1 MEVLK
6 NISTYKNETASM
18 GNEDLIL
25 SHLGPR
31 RHDLPVVVIL
41 LIIYCLIFI
50 SGTVGNICTCVVI
63 VKNNYMQT
71 TTNYY
76 LFSLAISDMLTL
88 LFGLPPEAYAVLESY
103 PWRFGEAFCLF
114 KSCLFEMTAYVS
126 VLTITAFSVE
136 RYIAICYPLKAHK
149 FADLKRSI
157 KIIIAIWIVS
167 FFFALPYPIHT
178 RTFYVLN
185 DNNGVSIPETLQCN
199 IPTIW
204 RDRMRIVFQIST
216 ILFFVFPMSVI
227 TVLYVLIALAL
238 RKTTL
243 KRSCS
248 EESRGYSSSHSI
260 KAVLRML
267 VAVVVAFFVCWAPF
281 HAQRLLT
288 LFITDWNSTVMQT
301 MQRYLFYISGVLFF
315 VSSTVN
321 PILYNVMSVRY
332 RQAFRETLCCCFIEQ
347 PTSRRN
353 TMEYTYIKSRNRSR
367 SNELPSYFKNS
378 VIRKSYEIDDSQL
391 GIQLL
396 QNQSNLPIQNGREN
410 GSNCPTCKYGSSK
423 EINGKNHDQHTVK
436 QLYLTDSAMKFSRIG
451 THV

>member
-1 MEVLK
+1 
-6 NISTYKNETASM
+6 
-18 GNEDLIL
+18 
-25 SHLGPR
+25 
-31 RHDLPVVVIL
+31 
-41 LIIYCLIFI
+41 
-50 SGTVGNICTCVVI
+50 
-63 VKNNYMQT
+63 
-71 TTNYY
+71 
-76 LFSLAISDMLTL
+76 
-88 LFGLPPEAYAVLESY
+88 
-103 PWRFGEAFCLF
+103 
-114 KSCLFEMTAYVS
+114 MTAYVS

-238 RKTTL
+238 RKTAL

-267 VAVVVAFFVCWAPF
+267 GKIK
-281 HAQRLLT
+281 LL
-288 LFITDWNSTVMQT
+288 
-301 MQRYLFYISGVLFF
+301 
-315 VSSTVN
+315 
-321 PILYNVMSVRY
+321 
-332 RQAFRETLCCCFIEQ
+332 C
-347 PTSRRN
+347 
-353 TMEYTYIKSRNRSR
+353 
-367 SNELPSYFKNS
+367 
-378 VIRKSYEIDDSQL
+378 
-391 GIQLL
+391 
-396 QNQSNLPIQNGREN
+396 
-410 GSNCPTCKYGSSK
+410 
-423 EINGKNHDQHTVK
+423 
-436 QLYLTDSAMKFSRIG
+436 
-451 THV
+451 

>member
-1 MEVLK
+1 MFNDSIL
-6 NISTYKNETASM
+6 NNETD
-18 GNEDLIL
+18 EELLL
-25 SHLGPR
+25 SRLGPR
-31 RHDLPVVVIL
+31 RHDLPVVIIL
-41 LIIYCLIFI
+41 LAVYCLIFI

-63 VKNNYMQT
+63 VKNSYMQT

-88 LFGLPPEAYAVLESY
+88 IFGLPQEAYAVLESY

-126 VLTITAFSVE
+126 VLTITAFTIE

-178 RTFYVLN
+178 RTYYYLHGH
-185 DNNGVSIPETLQCN
+185 DGAPILDSLQCN
-199 IPTIW
+199 IPKFW
-204 RDRMRIVFQIST
+204 FARMRIVFQIST
-216 ILFFVFPMSVI
+216 ILFFVLPMSVI
-227 TVLYVLIALAL
+227 TVLYILIALTL

-248 EESRGYSSSHSI
+248 EESRGYSSCHSI

-281 HAQRLLT
+281 HAQRLMT
-288 LFITDWNSTVMQT
+288 LYITDWSSPVIQAI
-301 MQRYLFYISGVLFF
+301 QRYLFYISGVLFF
-315 VSSTVN
+315 VGSTVN

-332 RQAFRETLCCCFIEQ
+332 RQAFRETLCCCFMEQ
-347 PTSRRN
+347 PPSRRS
-353 TMEYTYIKSRNRSR
+353 TMEYTYIKSMNRHR
-367 SNELPSYFKNS
+367 SSEFAPTYFKNGTVRRS
-378 VIRKSYEIDDSQL
+378 CDTDDSHPA
-391 GIQLL
+391 IQLL
-396 QNQSNLPIQNGREN
+396 QNQSNLPVQNGEEN
-410 GSNCPTCKYGSSK
+410 GDCPTCKYGSSK
-423 EINGKNHDQHTVK
+423 DVNKQINDLMKMK
-436 QLYLTDSAMKFSRIG
+436 KLYMTDTAMKYNRVG